1 MKNITSTLH
10 NLATEAKAEE
20 GKIVGK
26 HRKAERTPIG
36 HHIHRTAVHFLH
48 TGQLMWMGLPAILA
62 FEAARPAWVRFVE
75 TPISNILFGD
85 HGSTTVHAASTV
97 AQHYFG

>member
-1 MKNITSTLH
+1 MNKITSTLH
-10 NLATEAKAEE
+10 TLSNEAKAEE
-20 GKIVGK
+20 QKIVGK

-62 FEAARPAWVRFVE
+62 FEAARPAWQKFVE
-75 TPISNILFGD
+75 TPIADLMFGN
-85 HGSTTVHAASTV
+85 HSSAHAEAMSTI